1 MRPGAPSCWG
11 PQFADSVPPVARS
24 EPDGS
29 VSCEA
34 LTQIVPPAPPPDP
47 VTVDETAEASENAL
61 RAARKRGRAASIL
74 TSADGV
80 GDAPGSVAVR
90 KLLGGSS

>member
-1 MRPGAPSCWG
+1 MGGFFSRPKKPK
-11 PQFADSVPPVARS
+11 PP
-24 EPDGS
+24 P
-29 VSCEA
+29 
-34 LTQIVPPAPPPDP
+34 PPPDP

-80 GDAPGSVAVR
+80 GDVPGSVAVR
-90 KLLGGSS
+90 RLLGGSP

>member
-1 MRPGAPSCWG
+1 MGGFFSKPKKPK
-11 PQFADSVPPVARS
+11 PP
-24 EPDGS
+24 P
-29 VSCEA
+29 
-34 LTQIVPPAPPPDP
+34 PPPDP
-47 VTVDETAEASENAL
+47 VTVDQATEATDSAL

-90 KLLGGSS
+90 RLLGGSS